1 MAELKDRFKAYRLT
15 ETPEKKIKAEFV
27 ELRLEDLD
35 PGDVVV
41 RVAYSD
47 VNYKDALAATG
58 KGKILR
64 RQSCVGG
71 IDLSGTVVSS
81 SDPRFAKGD
90 AVMGIGYDLGVAH
103 HGGYAQYARMPG
115 DWLMKLPQGMSLW
128 EAMAFGTAGYT
139 AGIAVV
145 RMEHEGM
152 RPANGPVI
160 VNGATGGVG
169 SIAISALSRLG
180 YHVVALTG
188 KESES
193 AWLKKLGA
201 KEILLRQGLNLE
213 KIKPLDKS
221 TWAGAVDNLGGE
233 VLAWMCSTMKDNGVI
248 ASVGLAASVN
258 LNTTVMPFIL
268 RGARLLGINSGE
280 SSNDVRQTVWR
291 RLASDMKP
299 PLLKEMARTIPFSE
313 LPSIFQ
319 DFIDSKVSRRIV
331 VDLNE

>member
-1 MAELKDRFKAYRLT
+1 MERFKAYKLT
-15 ETPEKKIKAEFV
+15 ETPEKKIRAEFV
-27 ELRLEDLD
+27 DMTLDELD

-47 VNYKDALAATG
+47 INYKDALAATG
-58 KGKILR
+58 KGRILR
-64 RQSCVGG
+64 RASCVGG

-81 SDPRFAKGD
+81 GSPKFAKGD
-90 AVMGIGYDLGVAH
+90 AVLGIGFELGVSH
-103 HGGYAQYARMPG
+103 HGGYAQYARVPAA
-115 DWLMKLPQGMSLW
+115 WLMKLPPGLSLRD
-128 EAMAFGTAGYT
+128 AMVFGTAGYT

-152 RPANGPVI
+152 KPASGPVI

-169 SIAISALSRLG
+169 SIAIAALAKLG

-201 KEILLRQGLNLE
+201 KEVLLRQSLNLE

-221 TWAGAVDNLGGE
+221 TWAGAVDNLGGD

-248 ASVGLAASVN
+248 AAVGLAAGPN

-280 SSNDVRQTVWR
+280 SSNDVRETVWR
-291 RLASDMKP
+291 RLATDMKP
-299 PLLKEMARTIPFSE
+299 PLLAEMARTIRFSE
-313 LPSIFQ
+313 LPAAFQ
-319 DFIDSKVSRRIV
+319 DFIDSKVTRRVV

>member
-1 MAELKDRFKAYRLT
+1 MERFKAYKLT
-15 ETPEKKIKAEFV
+15 ETPEKKIRAEFV
-27 ELRLEDLD
+27 DMTLDELD

-71 IDLSGTVVSS
+71 IDLSGTVLSS
-81 SDPRFAKGD
+81 TSPKFAKGD
-90 AVMGIGYDLGVAH
+90 AVVGIGFDLGVSH
-103 HGGYAQYARMPG
+103 HGGYAQYARVPAA
-115 DWLMKLPQGMSLW
+115 WLMKLPKGLSLW

-139 AGIAVV
+139 AGIAIV
-145 RMEHEGM
+145 RMEHEGLE
-152 RPANGPVI
+152 PANGPVL

-169 SIAISALSRLG
+169 SIALAALSRLG

-193 AWLKKLGA
+193 EWLKKLGA
-201 KEILLRQGLNLE
+201 KEILFRQSLNLE
-213 KIKPLDKS
+213 RIKPLDKS

-233 VLAWMCSTMKDNGVI
+233 VLSWICSTMKDNGVI
-248 ASVGLAASVN
+248 ASVGLAASAN
-258 LNTTVMPFIL
+258 LNATVMPFIL

-280 SSNDVRQTVWR
+280 SSNDVRETVWR
-291 RLASDMKP
+291 RLATDLKP
-299 PLLKEMARTIPFSE
+299 PLLKEMARTVPFSR
-313 LPSIFQ
+313 LPSVFD
-319 DFIDSKVSRRIV
+319 DFINARVTRRVV
-331 VDLNE
+331 VDLAD